1 MNAIKKKST
10 RGIRIGKKEKNKNY
24 LQQFASTTL
33 ENRQIKS
40 NNEKRRDGKIVICD
54 NDS

>member
-40 NNEKRRDGKIVICD
+40 NNEKRRDRKIVICD